1 MRVRDPSEGV
11 HYTVGHS
18 ELFEAGFD
26 RLRDQYPHLLEAL
39 EFIEWSLQRTPFQDS
54 EAVNAFADV
63 DIRVFITPRT
73 PRYPSL
79 RVLIEV
85 KGQRV
90 YLWHLAEQE
99 QP

>member
-18 ELFEAGFD
+18 ELFEAAFD
-26 RLRDQYPHLLEAL
+26 RLRDQYPLLLEAL
-39 EFIEWSLQRTPFQDS
+39 DFIEWSLQRTPLQDS
-54 EAVNAFADV
+54 EPVPAFAAVN
-63 DIRVFITPRT
+63 IRVFITPRT

-85 KGQRV
+85 GEKRV
-90 YLWHLAEQE
+90 YLWHVAERT
-99 QP
+99 